1 MTRNTKSKH
10 GGKRI
15 GAGRK
20 PASLPSFMKRL
31 RATKEERE
39 EFLSYLTGDARKDFE
54 LIIEALRSWIK
65 K

>member
-1 MTRNTKSKH
+1 
-10 GGKRI
+10 
-15 GAGRK
+15 
-20 PASLPSFMKRL
+20 MKRL